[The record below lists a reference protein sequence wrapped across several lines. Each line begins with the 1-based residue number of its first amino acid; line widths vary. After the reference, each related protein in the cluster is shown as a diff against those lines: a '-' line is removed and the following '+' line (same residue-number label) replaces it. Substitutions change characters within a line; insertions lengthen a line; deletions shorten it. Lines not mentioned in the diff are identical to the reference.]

1 MAKKAGPGTIFYI
14 LFAGLP
20 VTAMVFYGVYL
31 YYFHDYGPMVSPEF
45 HKEEKDPLQG
55 MGKPVAPVLPAPT
68 QAQKLSLQ
76 LRMEAHRISQD
87 QLTGRPPFSVEVQV
101 VNEGAQNI
109 RVVYTAW
116 PSSLLDLRVY
126 YLGPAGQFTP
136 EKLVPAL
143 ETPPPKPVGAT
154 GAQTFRHLIAT
165 LSPGN
170 RLSLPVA
177 LTPAYL
183 FTRPGKYRLEVQY
196 DPLSYAKQT
205 GLQVQPLGIYALPL
219 QSPSVEIEVVAAG
232 SAAESKPGPAVAQ
245 P

>member
-1 MAKKAGPGTIFYI
+1 MAKKPGPGTIFYI
-14 LFAGLP
+14 IFAGLP

-45 HKEEKDPLQG
+45 HKEENDPLHG
-55 MGKPVAPVLPAPT
+55 IGKPITPAPPAPN
-68 QAQKLSLQ
+68 QGQKLSLQ
-76 LRMEAHRISQD
+76 LRIEPQRIGQD
-87 QLTGRPPFSVEVQV
+87 RLTGRPPFSAEVLV
-101 VNEGAQNI
+101 INEGTQNI

-116 PSSLLDLRVY
+116 PSALLDLRVY
-126 YLGPAGQFTP
+126 YLGPLGQFAP

-143 ETPPPKPVGAT
+143 EAVPPKPTGVT

-170 RLSLPVA
+170 RLSLPVTLA
-177 LTPAYL
+177 PAYT

-196 DPLSYAKQT
+196 DPLSYAKQA

-219 QSPSVEIEVVAAG
+219 QSQPLEIEVTAAG
-232 SAAESKPGPAVAQ
+232 AAPEDKPAPAAGQ